1 VAAAVAAIIAVAG
14 TLLGSA
20 LTYMFQLRASQRAE
34 AAAFQRELRAE
45 RTSAYGAF
53 LSALTEWKNEQIN
66 WYSRREDDSGGE
78 IVQAAR
84 IESYRLKGIAQ
95 AALSRVQLVASSQ
108 ALVIAAD
115 QAFELTRPI
124 HSARDETDLEE
135 RKDQA
140 MKAVNSFIALAA
152 TDVQSAALGPHYRAH
167 QITSGLASQG
177 NPQLNDSGPGVNP
190 VKGPRA
196 TLCQAN
202 FCDRWNQF
210 LVLTWQGKTA
220 EMPLKHG

>member
-1 VAAAVAAIIAVAG
+1 
-14 TLLGSA
+14 
-20 LTYMFQLRASQRAE
+20 MFQLRASQRAE

-124 HSARDETDLEE
+124 HSARDETGLEE

-140 MKAVNSFIALAA
+140 MKAVTASSPWLQPTFNLLLLALTIVRTRLPA
-152 TDVQSAALGPHYRAH
+152 VS
-167 QITSGLASQG
+167 
-177 NPQLNDSGPGVNP
+177 P
-190 VKGPRA
+190 VKE
-196 TLCQAN
+196 TLS
-202 FCDRWNQF
+202 
-210 LVLTWQGKTA
+210 
-220 EMPLKHG
+220 